1 MQISTLRPGLLV
13 GLKTQVSGNVSY
25 YKRDIEADHA
35 TSLGTRRAVWETER
49 TIEDPDEHE
58 KAIQVRGKARTLIT
72 RLCAPSSFGL
82 LCPESRRAELDAAIA
97 AAREVADEFNRG
109 AQLTTVAVHVLVGR
123 VAADDLEAVRAIN
136 SEVRSLLETM
146 ETGIKKLDPKAI
158 RDAATEA
165 LRLGKMLTPDASDR
179 VARAIEVARSAATR
193 IAKSGEIAAEQA
205 DAQVRIIRNSRNA
218 FLDLS
223 DAVDVARPAAVVR
236 PVDYEPEQQPVG
248 DGYDEYSPAPVVAR
262 AVTVRQI
269 DISE

>member
-1 MQISTLRPGLLV
+1 MQVSTLRPGLLV

-35 TSLGTRRAVWETER
+35 TSQGTRRAVWETER

-82 LCPESRRAELDAAIA
+82 LCPESRRGELDAAIA
-97 AAREVADEFNRG
+97 EAREVADEFNRG

-146 ETGIKKLDPKAI
+146 ESGIKKLDAKAI

-165 LRLGKMLTPDASDR
+165 KRLGQMLSPDASER
-179 VARAIEVARSAATR
+179 VARAIEVARTAATR

-205 DAQVRIIRNSRNA
+205 DAQVRIIRTSRNA
-218 FLDLS
+218 FLDLD

-236 PVDYEPEQQPVG
+236 PVDYEPEQSAS
-248 DGYDEYSPAPVVAR
+248 DGYDADFTPPPVEAR
-262 AVTVRQI
+262 TISVRAI
-269 DISE
+269 DI